1 MTNKEIFMKKYP
13 DAEIRESLNFVEIT
27 FKGNKTPYVMPIEW
41 WNDEVFYFDHVAV
54 SRIEVEKA
62 VKNAVFL
69 AIRDVPS
76 VEKMIFGEEEKKPE
90 QPKNNHGIERMSF
103 SLR

>member
-1 MTNKEIFMKKYP
+1 MTNKEIFMKRYP
-13 DAEIRESLNFVEIT
+13 KAEIRESQSFVEII
-27 FKGNKTPYVMPIEW
+27 FEGEKTPYIMPIEW

-62 VKNAVFL
+62 VRDAVFL

-76 VEKMIFGEEEKKPE
+76 VEKMIFGEEKKPE
-90 QPKNNHGIERMSF
+90 HPKNNHGIERMTFGSK
-103 SLR
+103 

>member
-1 MTNKEIFMKKYP
+1 MTNKEIFTRKYP

-27 FKGNKTPYVMPIEW
+27 FKGEKTPYVMPMDW
-41 WNDEVFYFDHVAV
+41 WIDEVFYFDHVAV

-62 VKNAVFL
+62 VKDAIHI

-76 VEKMIFGEEEKKPE
+76 VEKMIFGDEENKSD
-90 QPKNNHGIERMSF
+90 QSNNHGIERMTFGS
-103 SLR
+103 R

>member
-90 QPKNNHGIERMSF
+90 QPKNNHGIERTTFGS
-103 SLR
+103 R

>member
-1 MTNKEIFMKKYP
+1 MTNKEIFMRKYP

-27 FKGNKTPYVMPIEW
+27 FKGEKTPYVMPMDW
-41 WNDEVFYFDHVAV
+41 WIDEVFYFDHVAV

-62 VKNAVFL
+62 VKDAIHI

-76 VEKMIFGEEEKKPE
+76 VEKMIFGNENESG
-90 QPKNNHGIERMSF
+90 QPKNNHGIERTTFGSK
-103 SLR
+103 

>member
-1 MTNKEIFMKKYP
+1 MTNKEIFMRKYP

-27 FKGNKTPYVMPIEW
+27 FKGEKTPYVMPMDW
-41 WNDEVFYFDHVAV
+41 WIDEVFYFDHVAV

-62 VKNAVFL
+62 VKDAIHI

-76 VEKMIFGEEEKKPE
+76 VEKMIFDKENESE
-90 QPKNNHGIERMSF
+90 QPKNNHGIERTTFGS
-103 SLR
+103 R

>member
-1 MTNKEIFMKKYP
+1 MTNKEIFTKRYP

-27 FKGNKTPYVMPIEW
+27 FKGENTPYVMPIEW

-76 VEKMIFGEEEKKPE
+76 VEKMIFGEEKKPE
-90 QPKNNHGIERMSF
+90 QSNNNHGIERMTIGS
-103 SLR
+103 R